1 MFSVCVVALLLL
13 GGANG
18 QAGDQ
23 RNLRHDRDLVDFQV
37 AKEERETTNMVHDKI
52 DLSLNARQLGSVK
65 SKSKHSSKGGHKP
78 SDKHSSH
85 SYSDKHSSHSYSDK
99 HHDSDK
105 HSSHSDSDKHSSHSD
120 SDKHS
125 SHSSHSSK
133 GSKASTQLASWI
145 RTCCMMTFYGWGF
158 NHRIAHSHISPR
170 SLLFSFLIPKSMT
183 AGLQGPSLNIGGCF
197 RESVRFDFDQSSQ
210 SRMFRMDGWSRDKV
224 RLDMMSFM

>member
-1 MFSVCVVALLLL
+1 MFTPMFSVCVVALLLL

-65 SKSKHSSKGGHKP
+65 SKSKHSSKGGRKP
-78 SDKHSSH
+78 SDKHSSHSYSDKHSSHSHSDKHHDSDKHESDKHSSH

-133 GSKASTQLASWI
+133 GSKASTQLAS
-145 RTCCMMTFYGWGF
+145 
-158 NHRIAHSHISPR
+158 
-170 SLLFSFLIPKSMT
+170 
-183 AGLQGPSLNIGGCF
+183 
-197 RESVRFDFDQSSQ
+197 
-210 SRMFRMDGWSRDKV
+210 
-224 RLDMMSFM
+224 